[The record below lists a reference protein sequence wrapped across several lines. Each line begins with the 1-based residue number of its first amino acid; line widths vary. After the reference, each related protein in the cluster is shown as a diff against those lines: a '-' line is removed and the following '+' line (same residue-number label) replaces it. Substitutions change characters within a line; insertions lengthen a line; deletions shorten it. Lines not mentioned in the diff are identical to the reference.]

1 MCKRILERHP
11 ESISALKTLSF
22 TYFESGKYT
31 LAETIAVNVIEKGD
45 KDPVLFNNRGM
56 IRVYK
61 EQYLKAQPFFQKA
74 LELNPKMSEAHLNLS
89 AISLRYRD
97 YATAEKH
104 FSEGFKVRFQA
115 PLC

>member
-1 MCKRILERHP
+1 M
-11 ESISALKTLSF
+11 
-22 TYFESGKYT
+22 
-31 LAETIAVNVIEKGD
+31 
-45 KDPVLFNNRGM
+45 LFNNRGM

-74 LELNPKMSEAHLNLS
+74 LELNPKMSEAHLNLG

-104 FSEGFKVRFQA
+104 FSEVLKLDSRHPSANLGLGFAMGGLQKGEEAIKQLEKTLR
-115 PLC
+115 